1 MADRTFTMAES
12 SEAFRAAAHW
22 WRSLVGGIEDHQW
35 ALMALGEWNVTE
47 LVAHTS
53 RAFTTVVDYARG
65 SVKDPT
71 PIASAAE
78 YFRIVLAEETPHLHI
93 AARARTEASA
103 HTDWV
108 QATDDR
114 WAAAAQVI
122 DNTPGDGLVGG
133 IGDVDGRP
141 TVVASYDYTVLAGT
155 QGAVG
160 HLKKDRLFEL
170 IEKIYLPDFAQLRGY
185 VERKLGTV
193 GGQPF
198 ALGTTGRMA
207 HAGPAP
213 ESDCPRRDLG
223 RHHESAAL

>member
-53 RAFTTVVDYARG
+53 RAFTTVVDYSRG

-103 HTDWV
+103 HTDWL

-122 DNTPGDGLVGG
+122 DNTPGEQLMHLFVGEMPLRQYLATRVVELAVHGLDLGTAIG
-133 IGDVDGRP
+133 IPSNPPPAAARLALEVLLDLSTGDDTTSLLRLLTGRDGRLP
-141 TVVASYDYTVLAGT
+141 LTNVLG
-155 QGAVG
+155 
-160 HLKKDRLFEL
+160 
-170 IEKIYLPDFAQLRGY
+170 
-185 VERKLGTV
+185 
-193 GGQPF
+193 
-198 ALGTTGRMA
+198 
-207 HAGPAP
+207 
-213 ESDCPRRDLG
+213 
-223 RHHESAAL
+223 